1 MRRVLAVL
9 MGLGLVLG
17 AVACGDDDGGDAAP
31 ADDTTTTTDDDGGDT
46 TDDDGGDTTDDGGD
60 VTTTDDGD
68 DTTDDDTTDDGGDGG
83 GTVDPCELITLE
95 DVQAAVPSA
104 GDLEQETAAS
114 TCSYTSIDPFTV
126 VTIVLQQDALDG
138 TSFEDALSMASDMMD
153 GELTPVE
160 GLGDDAA
167 SLSGSFPMLFVATGD
182 TMLTV
187 SVLADDDSD
196 TAQRELAE
204 VALSRL

>member
-31 ADDTTTTTDDDGGDT
+31 ADDTTTTTDDDGEDGDDT
-46 TDDDGGDTTDDGGD
+46 TTDDGGD
-60 VTTTDDGD
+60 DTTTTDDGD
-68 DTTDDDTTDDGGDGG
+68 TTTTDDGGDGG
-83 GTVDPCELITLE
+83 GTTDACELVTLE
-95 DVQAAVPSA
+95 DAEAAVPSA
-104 GDLEQETAAS
+104 GDLDQEAS
-114 TCSYTSIDPFTV
+114 PNTCSYTSIQPFTV
-126 VTIVLQQDALDG
+126 VTIVVQPDALAAS
-138 TSFEDALSMASDMMD
+138 SFEEALEMAGDMVE

-167 SLSGSFPMLFVATGD
+167 SLSGSFPMLFVASGD
-182 TMLTV
+182 TLLTV

-196 TAQRELAE
+196 EAQRELAE